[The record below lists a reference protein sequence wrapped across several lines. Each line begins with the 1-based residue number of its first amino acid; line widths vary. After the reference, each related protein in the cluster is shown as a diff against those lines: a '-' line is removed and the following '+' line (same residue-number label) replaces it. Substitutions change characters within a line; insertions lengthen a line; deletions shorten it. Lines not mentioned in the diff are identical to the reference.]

1 MKQSI
6 SIKTKLSWVI
16 ALVLIG
22 LVTISIFAL
31 FTEKSFLLEDRK
43 VKTKHLVEAAHGVL
57 VYHHAL
63 QTKGTLTEQQ
73 AKAAAMG
80 VIKALRYQEKE
91 YFWIN
96 DMTPRIVMH
105 PIKPEMDGQDVSDY
119 KDPSGNRLFVQFVD
133 TVKKGGEGFVTYLW
147 PKPGASEPVA
157 KISYVKGFEPWGWV
171 IGSGI
176 YIDDVDTIFWQQA
189 KWMIGINLVLIVIG
203 FLLLRFVMNSI
214 THPLDELQAA
224 MHKIQVTKDMS
235 QRVKVL
241 RDDEIGRIG
250 ISFNEMVQSFQQIIH
265 QMIDSVHELQQSSQ
279 HLQEASRNVS
289 ESSSRQSE
297 AAMSMSAA
305 TEEMQTSI
313 SQVAQNSR
321 DTFGIAQQSGTL
333 SDKGREIVGTA
344 AAEMGRIAESVE
356 SAAASINQL
365 GAESK
370 QISEIVN
377 VIKEIADQTN
387 LLALNAAIEAARAG
401 EQGRG
406 FAVVADEVRKLA
418 ERTSKST
425 LEISNMIGKIQSE
438 TGGAVAGMQEGTERV
453 KSGVQMTQDAGESM
467 SLIRDGSAQ
476 VIRSVNE
483 ITLALDEQS
492 RASSLLAQG
501 VEQIVQM
508 ADANSVQV
516 EDIVKTSQALARLA
530 DALQGKIEQFRV

>member
-1 MKQSI
+1 
-6 SIKTKLSWVI
+6 
-16 ALVLIG
+16 
-22 LVTISIFAL
+22 
-31 FTEKSFLLEDRK
+31 
-43 VKTKHLVEAAHGVL
+43 
-57 VYHHAL
+57 
-63 QTKGTLTEQQ
+63 
-73 AKAAAMG
+73 
-80 VIKALRYQEKE
+80 
-91 YFWIN
+91 
-96 DMTPRIVMH
+96 
-105 PIKPEMDGQDVSDY
+105 
-119 KDPSGNRLFVQFVD
+119 
-133 TVKKGGEGFVTYLW
+133 
-147 PKPGASEPVA
+147 
-157 KISYVKGFEPWGWV
+157 VKGFEPWGWV

-189 KWMIGINLVLIVIG
+189 KWMIGINLVLIVVG

-241 RDDEIGRIG
+241 RDDEVGRIG

-279 HLQEASRNVS
+279 HLQEASKIVS

-321 DTFGIAQQSGTL
+321 DSFGIAQQSGTL

-453 KSGVQMTQDAGESM
+453 KSGVQMTRDAGESM
-467 SLIRDGSAQ
+467 SQIRDGSAQ